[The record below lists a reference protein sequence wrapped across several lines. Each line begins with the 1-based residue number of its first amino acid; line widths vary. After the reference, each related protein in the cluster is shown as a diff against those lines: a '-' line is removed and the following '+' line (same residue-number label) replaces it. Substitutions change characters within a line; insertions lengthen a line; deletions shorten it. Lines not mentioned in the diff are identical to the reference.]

1 VGSAEVILL
10 DTHAAV
16 WVAVDNRALGKHS
29 EQILKKAVRAGELAV
44 SAISFWEIALLVTR
58 RRLRRLDSVRE
69 LRERLLKQGIIELP
83 LTGEIAVLAGELES
97 LHGDPADRFIAA
109 TAIVHDATL
118 VTAESCCAGATH
130 CAGRTPSFDLKD
142 CPTSSAVPYSQSTAS
157 LAGSI
162 RCM

>member
-1 VGSAEVILL
+1 MGIAEVILL

-118 VTAESCCAGATH
+118 VTADEKLLRWRH
-130 CAGRTPSFDLKD
+130 
-142 CPTSSAVPYSQSTAS
+142 S
-157 LAGSI
+157 LRRQNAEL
-162 RCM
+162 

>member
-1 VGSAEVILL
+1 VILL

-58 RRLRRLDSVRE
+58 RRL
-69 LRERLLKQGIIELP
+69 KQGIIELP

-118 VTAESCCAGATH
+118 VTADEKLLRWRH
-130 CAGRTPSFDLKD
+130 
-142 CPTSSAVPYSQSTAS
+142 S
-157 LAGSI
+157 LRRQNAEL
-162 RCM
+162 

>member
-1 VGSAEVILL
+1 VILL

-29 EQILKKAVRAGELAV
+29 EQILKKVVRAGELAV
-44 SAISFWEIALLVTR
+44 SAFSFWEIALLVTR

-69 LRERLLKQGIIELP
+69 LRERLLKQGTIELP

-97 LHGDPADRFIAA
+97 LHNGDPADRFIAA

-118 VTAESCCAGATH
+118 VTADEKLLRWRHSVRRQNAK
-130 CAGRTPSFDLKD
+130 L
-142 CPTSSAVPYSQSTAS
+142 
-157 LAGSI
+157 
-162 RCM
+162 